1 MSEYRTG
8 VVSGFGGKSHNYS
21 YCVKPTSELIRDL
34 KNTRT
39 IQQTGK
45 FKDMI
50 ATGAGMATY
59 ASSLA
64 SNPKAAISSDCK
76 HILGNKYVL
85 KTNMECRHP
94 IDGIKSR
101 SKYIDNTKCKSVLT
115 GGRDLGQN
123 CGYIPST
130 IASATNLNIGG
141 ILKSFS
147 GEAVPECQ
155 KKKVKFHLV
164 DENSGRSYSGCT
176 PDWVYIA
183 NDDITSDIARD
194 GTNWCEGFSNINND
208 AYNNFNDLYY
218 IFLLIF
224 IIYIIYKIHT
234 KKF

>member
-8 VVSGFGGKSHNYS
+8 VVSGFGGKTHDYS
-21 YCVKPTSELIRDL
+21 YCVKPTNELIQDL
-34 KNTRT
+34 KNTPT
-39 IQQTGK
+39 IQGAGN
-45 FKDMI
+45 FKDII

-64 SNPKAAISSDCK
+64 SNPKTAISSDCG

-85 KTNMECRHP
+85 KTNMECKHP

-101 SKYIDNTKCKSVLT
+101 SKYIDNTKCKSILT

-147 GEAVPECQ
+147 GEAVPQCQ
-155 KKKVKFHLV
+155 RKKVKFHLV
-164 DENSGRSYSGCT
+164 DSKSGRSYSGCT

-183 NDDITSDIARD
+183 NDDITSDIAD
-194 GTNWCEGFSNINND
+194 SNGTN
-208 AYNNFNDLYY
+208 
-218 IFLLIF
+218 
-224 IIYIIYKIHT
+224 
-234 KKF
+234 